1 MLNESSL
8 DENLIERIQHNQRYN
23 DDTIFDNFSIFHQL
37 TGDEI
42 KEDGDKKVELPN
54 QDLNVKTATEEPK
67 IEQQALYSNEQHND
81 SADQIE
87 PFDPG
92 MVIHENVDNRELLDH
107 QDLAE
112 LTLENDNDE
121 ELISYKVESD
131 NNDQDDKRDLRVEDT
146 SSRNETSTIKQDDQS
161 LFHPSISNISDVSEK
176 NNIVDASNE
185 SVLFGS
191 KESNMDD
198 IISSHEQSKKL

>member
-1 MLNESSL
+1 M